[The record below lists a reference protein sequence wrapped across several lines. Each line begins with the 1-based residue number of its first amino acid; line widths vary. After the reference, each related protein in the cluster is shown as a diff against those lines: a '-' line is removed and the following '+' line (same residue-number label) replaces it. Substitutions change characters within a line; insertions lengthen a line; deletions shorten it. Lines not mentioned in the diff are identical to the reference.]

1 MVSAKVALPENRLPS
16 ISSGP
21 RASPTST
28 ARSATEVRAVSQS
41 TTKSAVGRKPTSSAD
56 AATTARRNESVI
68 GLPKFT
74 KPTPGD
80 SGPYAPSSAG
90 QKTARP
96 TGNTGGNGRD
106 YPQSVEYPA
115 DLPITAHRDEILA
128 ALVRH
133 QVLIVAGET
142 GSGKSTQLPKI
153 LLELD
158 PDGWIGHTQP
168 RRIAARSVAERVAEE
183 IGTSIGGLV
192 GYTVRFND
200 QVGSDTRIKVM
211 TDGILLAEIQRDP
224 ELRRYEA
231 LIIDEAHE
239 RSLNIDFLLGYLKR
253 LLPRR
258 PELKLIITSA
268 TIDTERFAEHF
279 ATAGVPAPVIE
290 VSGRTYPVELRYRP
304 LDTET
309 DQIDGIVKAVQELSR
324 EGPGDILVFLPG
336 ERDIR
341 DAADALG
348 DLQLSNTEI
357 VPLYARLSAAEQHR
371 IFASHRGRRIVLATN
386 IAETSLTVPGIRFV
400 IDPGTARISRYN
412 QRTKVQRLPIE
423 DVSQASANQRA
434 GRCGRL
440 GPGICIRLYSEED
453 FDGRDEFTD
462 PEITRTNLASVIL
475 QMVSLGIAPE
485 GVKDI
490 QDFPFVE
497 APDTRT
503 IADGVRLLEELGALD
518 PEPDEKFSWLTPRGA
533 RLARL
538 PLDPRIAR
546 MVIAGDE
553 LGVLD
558 PVLVIGAALSIQ
570 DPRESPSDNREAARQ
585 SHARFNDPK
594 SDFVTLLFLWDYV
607 NTERRQRSSGSFRR
621 MCRREFLNHNRIR
634 EWQDLYAQL
643 KRVSK
648 DLELQKPQRRRAED
662 VDADGLHRAL
672 LTGLLSQVG
681 VKDERE
687 LAKSQKQ
694 GRTKRQKPL
703 VEYIGARNA
712 RFVIA
717 PGSVLSK
724 SGPRWVMAGELTE
737 TNRLYARMVAPIQ
750 PSWLEEAGGHMA
762 SYSYADPEWSE
773 ERGTAVVVERA
784 ALFGLPIVPGRQ
796 INLYRVDVPLARELF
811 IQHALVGREWD
822 VPDGSGLHQFLN
834 HNAAVIAEAARWEA
848 KTRNRD
854 LEVEASLLFS
864 HYDRA
869 LPPTIVSVRHFEKWW
884 KTKITTEPE
893 LLNLRV
899 ADVLPAALD
908 PGAFPDTWPGSSY
921 RIGYTFDP
929 GSPVDGIT
937 VSIPFEELSKVE
949 GAEFSWLVPGY
960 RLELVTELLRTLP
973 KDTRTRLIPLP
984 DTAAE
989 VVAAL
994 PAFRSAPVEPI
1005 EAAVR
1010 RELKVD
1016 GVMIER
1022 GLLQPEY
1029 LPAHLRPTFQVL
1041 SPDGTMLAAG
1051 RDLERLKDRL
1061 RDRVRAE
1068 LGNEPHPLERTGLTA
1083 WPGGDLPQTANS
1095 TQLGVTIEVYPALA
1109 DRTDGV
1115 DLVVLA
1121 SKREQAQSHWNGVRR
1136 LLRLS
1141 LTRPVRH
1148 AVQLLDSEVALAIVG
1163 LSGSE
1168 HLQLSKAALVDD
1180 LVNAA
1185 LDTVI
1190 ASAGGPPW
1198 TEHAMNALIRFSARR
1213 FPESLETVAT
1223 DGGRVLLQ
1231 GARCQSLLD
1240 RLVESPVDLDV
1251 IIHDCR
1257 RQLRSLLFPGSFSAQ
1272 GAHRLPAVARYLA
1285 ALAHRLEQLPNN
1297 RHSDLEHLATVLRLE
1312 TAATNS
1318 DDAEVMWM
1326 VQELRVSLWAQ
1337 HLGTDG
1343 PISPQR
1349 IRKRLAKVR

>member
-1 MVSAKVALPENRLPS
+1 M
-16 ISSGP
+16 
-21 RASPTST
+21 
-28 ARSATEVRAVSQS
+28 
-41 TTKSAVGRKPTSSAD
+41 
-56 AATTARRNESVI
+56 
-68 GLPKFT
+68 
-74 KPTPGD
+74 
-80 SGPYAPSSAG
+80 
-90 QKTARP
+90 
-96 TGNTGGNGRD
+96 
-106 YPQSVEYPA
+106 EYPA

-128 ALVRH
+128 ALANH

-142 GSGKSTQLPKI
+142 GSGKSTQLPKMF
-153 LLELD
+153 LELD

-183 IGTSIGGLV
+183 VGTSIGGLV

-200 QVGSDTRIKVM
+200 QVGADTRIKVM

-224 ELRRYEA
+224 ELRRYGA

-253 LLPRR
+253 LLPLR

-279 ATAGVPAPVIE
+279 ATGEAPAPVIE
-290 VSGRTYPVELRYRP
+290 VSGRTYPVEMRYRP
-304 LDTET
+304 LDNET
-309 DQIDGIVKAVQELSR
+309 DQIDGIAMAVQELSR

-453 FDGRDEFTD
+453 FDDRDEFTD

-475 QMVSLGIAPE
+475 QMASLGIASV
-485 GVKDI
+485 GVQDI

-518 PEPDEKFSWLTPRGA
+518 PEPDQDFSWLTPRGA

-546 MVIAGDE
+546 MVIAGDD
-553 LGVLD
+553 LDVLD

-594 SDFVTLLFLWDYV
+594 SDFVTLLILWDYV

-643 KRVSK
+643 KRVAK
-648 DLELQKPQRRRAED
+648 DLKLQKPQRRRAENVD
-662 VDADGLHRAL
+662 VDALHRAL

-681 VKDERE
+681 LKDERE
-687 LAKSQKQ
+687 LAKSQK
-694 GRTKRQKPL
+694 GNRIKRQKPL
-703 VEYIGARNA
+703 VEYVGARNA

-724 SGPRWVMAGELTE
+724 TGPRWVMAGELTE

-773 ERGTAVVVERA
+773 SRGTAVVVERA

-796 INLYRVDVPLARELF
+796 INLYRVDEQLARELF
-811 IQHALVGREWD
+811 IQHALVARDWD
-822 VPDGSGLHQFLN
+822 VPDGSNLHQFLS

-854 LEVEASLLFS
+854 LEVEASLLFA

-884 KTKITTEPE
+884 KKTISTEPE
-893 LLNLRV
+893 LLNLQV
-899 ADVLPAALD
+899 ADVLPVAVD
-908 PGAFPDTWPGSSY
+908 PSAFPDTWPGTSY
-921 RIGYTFDP
+921 RIGYTFEP

-937 VSIPFEELSKVE
+937 VSLPFEELSE
-949 GAEFSWLVPGY
+949 LDSAQFSWLVPGY

-973 KDTRTRLIPLP
+973 KETRTRFIPLP
-984 DTAAE
+984 ETAAD

-994 PAFRSAPVEPI
+994 PAFPAASVEPI
-1005 EAAVR
+1005 DAAVR
-1010 RELKVD
+1010 NELRID
-1016 GVMIER
+1016 GIAIER
-1022 GLLQPEY
+1022 GLLQPQL
-1029 LPAHLRPTFQVL
+1029 LPAHLRPTFQIL

-1051 RDLERLKDRL
+1051 SDLERLKDRL
-1061 RDRVRAE
+1061 RARVRAE
-1068 LGNEPHPLERTGLTA
+1068 LGSQPHPLEQRGLTA
-1083 WPGGDLPQTANS
+1083 WPGGDLPLVESS

-1109 DRTDGV
+1109 DQTDSV

-1121 SKREQAQSHWNGVRR
+1121 SKKEQSQSHWNGVRR

-1141 LTRPVRH
+1141 LTRPVRQ
-1148 AVQLLDSEVALAIVG
+1148 AAQLLDSEVALAIAG
-1163 LSGSE
+1163 LSGST
-1168 HLQLSKAALVDD
+1168 HLQLSQSAVVDD
-1180 LVNAA
+1180 IVNAA
-1185 LDTVI
+1185 LDNVI
-1190 ASAGGPPW
+1190 VSAGGPPW
-1198 TEHAMNALIRFSARR
+1198 TEHAMNALIRFNARR
-1213 FPESLETVAT
+1213 FPDSLETVAN
-1223 DGGRVLLQ
+1223 DAGVVLLQ
-1231 GARCQSLLD
+1231 AAHCESLLD
-1240 RLVESPVDLDV
+1240 RLGENPVDLDL

-1257 RQLRSLLFPGSFSAQ
+1257 RQLQSLIFPGSFSAQ
-1272 GAHRLPAVARYLA
+1272 GAQRLPAVGRYLT
-1285 ALAHRLEQLPNN
+1285 ALAHRIEQLPAS
-1297 RHSDLEHLATVLRLE
+1297 RDFDLAHVATLRRLE
-1312 TAATNS
+1312 TAAAGS

-1326 VQELRVSLWAQ
+1326 LQELRVSLWAQ